1 MHKMLLKLLKNIHVM
16 LLHVLELQ
24 GHLQA
29 THYKDSNSLYANH
42 TVFPRYAIDV
52 PSYLFELVL
61 CLRHVRCVVFH
72 CVYQALPCII
82 PTNQI

>member
-29 THYKDSNSLYANH
+29 TLYKDSDSLYANH
-42 TVFPRYAIDV
+42 AVFPRYPIDV
-52 PSYLFELVL
+52 PSYLLELVM
-61 CLRHVRCVVFH
+61 CLSC
-72 CVYQALPCII
+72 
-82 PTNQI
+82 